1 MFSSMYARICYS
13 LWAVCFGGSLVAFFI
28 RCFRRKQFYL
38 HVMIPTAL
46 FFVVYALGFAVGGT
60 DVYDY
65 KQALLP
71 MIMCYLPI
79 SFWMRKEHYD
89 AA

>member
-1 MFSSMYARICYS
+1 
-13 LWAVCFGGSLVAFFI
+13 
-28 RCFRRKQFYL
+28 
-38 HVMIPTAL
+38 MIPTAL
-46 FFVVYALGFAVGGT
+46 FFVVYALGFALGGT

-71 MIMCYLPI
+71 MIMSYMPI